1 MLNDLLVPFSNQF
14 VQAHSIDTGHVPRS
28 DNELPNVARP
38 AAVRTPP
45 SACGRS
51 VSHRGAL
58 TEAIQKHQAPDDISP
73 LGSCPSSSPTSQGR
87 DDERQTSIAADDTAS
102 QLDEPCEETESDQL
116 VVVVPEKRTTFAL
129 SRQKGNSPQNKRT
142 AGLTKSLCCVSPR
155 SVIHGNQNIFKKS
168 LAAIAFPGL
177 AGGNETEA
185 VISPAARILA
195 KRDPNGPIYVTK
207 DDLDNFERRRVITV
221 LPKQAIKV
229 AGRIRYIIA
238 VLSALQIQQMREA
251 YFAEVSRLR
260 AQGLPTEHLSH
271 RNALNAR
278 RQKSREGVTGATRL
292 ALYLDNNVEVFVDKL
307 VAHLLRQDDDKTLET
322 TDNTKCLLCF
332 DVFKNIS
339 SLTRHVKRR
348 HTFDTEFHCPECRQ
362 QGRVN
367 IVPAG
372 GPSWSSHVES
382 FHGKEYT
389 PRLFPQMVRPA
400 YCPLC
405 QKYFTKLGF
414 RSHFNKAPAGKLKFS
429 FNCPECL
436 RNGLKDDSS
445 VIKSHS
451 NWSLHVENIHEGGV
465 EIRGAVVRAGKK
477 RKRSI
482 YDRSAYEVEMQK
494 PPDRHQDEEF
504 WNSGRE

>member
-1 MLNDLLVPFSNQF
+1 MYLNLWTQTLM
-14 VQAHSIDTGHVPRS
+14 
-28 DNELPNVARP
+28 
-38 AAVRTPP
+38 
-45 SACGRS
+45 
-51 VSHRGAL
+51 VSGV
-58 TEAIQKHQAPDDISP
+58 
-73 LGSCPSSSPTSQGR
+73 R
-87 DDERQTSIAADDTAS
+87 DDEMMRPYALRVGAGSR
-102 QLDEPCEETESDQL
+102 LDE
-116 VVVVPEKRTTFAL
+116 VFEK
-129 SRQKGNSPQNKRT
+129 SYQPKHIQ
-142 AGLTKSLCCVSPR
+142 
-155 SVIHGNQNIFKKS
+155 KS

-195 KRDPNGPIYVTK
+195 KRDPNAPIYVTK

-229 AGRIRYIIA
+229 AGRTRYIID
-238 VLSALQIQQMREA
+238 VLSALQIKQMREA
-251 YFAEVSRLR
+251 YFAEVNRLR

-278 RQKSREGVTGATRL
+278 RKKSREGVTGAT
-292 ALYLDNNVEVFVDKL
+292 
-307 VAHLLRQDDDKTLET
+307 
-322 TDNTKCLLCF
+322 
-332 DVFKNIS
+332 
-339 SLTRHVKRR
+339 
-348 HTFDTEFHCPECRQ
+348 PECRQ
-362 QGRVN
+362 QGRAN

-389 PRLFPQMVRPA
+389 PRLFPQMVRPS

-414 RSHFNKAPAGKLKFS
+414 RSHFNKAHAGKLKFS

-451 NWSLHVENIHEGGV
+451 SWSLHVENIHEGGV

-504 WNSGRE
+504 